1 MLDTV
6 DKIIEALGG
15 THKAA
20 AALGVVPSAIS
31 NWKAR
36 GRIPS
41 AQFFAITAAL
51 RESGSEAAPGLFGFA
66 EAGSAA

>member
-6 DKIIEALGG
+6 DDIIEALGG

-20 AALGVVPSAIS
+20 ATLGVGPSAIS

-36 GRIPS
+36 GRIPTERY
-41 AQFFAITAAL
+41 FVITDAL
-51 RESGSEAAPGLFGFA
+51 RENGKTAAQTLFGF
-66 EAGSAA
+66 ESAA